1 MAYPAM
7 LRSLRHHNYRL
18 WATADFVSI
27 TGTWMQNLALNW
39 LILSIT
45 GSATSMGLGLVMQTL
60 PTMVLGPW
68 GGVIADRLPSRWV
81 VAAGQ
86 SVKAVLAVL
95 LGLLALGEP
104 SGVGPL
110 YAISLLTGVA
120 TALTS
125 PALGRFGA
133 EVVGPAD
140 LSNGLA
146 LGSVL
151 SSAGRILG
159 MSLAGAAIP
168 LFGVSAVFFADA
180 ASFVGVLAALAL
192 MRPRE
197 FHPLPPSEPGERG
210 IAAGF
215 RYVLSDPR
223 MLIMFGLA
231 FVLGSLG
238 RNYQV
243 TMAAMAHGPLDAGA
257 PGYGALSVAFAAGTV
272 LGGVY
277 AASRLRLPLRLL
289 LIAAT
294 VCAAGQLLSGGAP
307 TLLLFGAAMLPIAA
321 AAVVLDT
328 TVGTRVQLD
337 SPGHLR
343 GRVISAQG
351 MVGAASGAVGGP
363 ALGALC
369 DTLGPRAA
377 LVLAGTVSLAA
388 ALAAAYGFAR
398 LRRARPA
405 AAAPAP
411 AAAPVPVP
419 VPAGPM
425 PATSPVTT
433 TAPSPAGTP
442 VPALRVTSSASSAAP
457 AAASRAAGAP

>member
-1 MAYPAM
+1 MKLPVM
-7 LRSLRHHNYRL
+7 LRALRHHNYRL

-27 TGTWMQNLALNW
+27 TGTWMQVLALNW

-60 PTMVLGPW
+60 PTMLIGPW
-68 GGVIADRLPSRWV
+68 GGVIADRLPVRSV

-86 SVKAVLAVL
+86 SVKLLLAVL
-95 LGLLALGEP
+95 LGFLALSEP

-110 YAISLLTGVA
+110 YAISLATGVA

-133 EVVGPAD
+133 EVVGPDD

-146 LGSVL
+146 LGSML

-168 LFGVSAVFFADA
+168 LFGVPAVFFADA
-180 ASFVGVLAALAL
+180 ASFVAVLVALSL
-192 MRPRE
+192 MRRRE
-197 FHPLPPSEPGERG
+197 FYPLPPSEPGERG
-210 IAAGF
+210 IVAGF
-215 RYVLSDPR
+215 RYVLRDPR

-243 TMAAMAHGPLDAGA
+243 TMAAMAEGPLDGGA
-257 PGYGALSVAFAAGTV
+257 SGYGALSVAFAVGTV

-294 VCAAGQLLSGGAP
+294 ICAALQILSGGAP
-307 TLLLFGAAMLPIAA
+307 TLLVFGAVMIPIAA

-328 TVGTRVQLD
+328 TVSTRVQLD

-351 MVGAASGAVGGP
+351 MVGAASGA
-363 ALGALC
+363 
-369 DTLGPRAA
+369 T
-377 LVLAGTVSLAA
+377 AA
-388 ALAAAYGFAR
+388 ALAR
-398 LRRARPA
+398 C
-405 AAAPAP
+405 
-411 AAAPVPVP
+411 
-419 VPAGPM
+419 
-425 PATSPVTT
+425 ATRS
-433 TAPSPAGTP
+433 AQRS
-442 VPALRVTSSASSAAP
+442 RSSS
-457 AAASRAAGAP
+457 

>member
-1 MAYPAM
+1 MAFPVM

-18 WATADFVSI
+18 WATADFVSV
-27 TGTWMQNLALNW
+27 TGTWMQVLALNW

-68 GGVIADRLPSRWV
+68 GGVIADRLPARSV
-81 VAAGQ
+81 VAVGQ
-86 SVKAVLAVL
+86 TVKALLSLLLAVM
-95 LGLLALGEP
+95 ALSEP

-110 YAISLLTGVA
+110 YAISLATGVT

-133 EVVGPAD
+133 EVVGPGD

-146 LGSVL
+146 LGSML
-151 SSAGRILG
+151 NSAGRILG

-168 LFGVSAVFFADA
+168 LFGVAVVFFADA
-180 ASFVGVLAALAL
+180 ASFVAVLIALAL
-192 MRPRE
+192 MRRRE
-197 FHPLPPSEPGERG
+197 FHPLPPAEPGERG
-210 IAAGF
+210 IVAGL
-215 RYVLSDPR
+215 RYVLRDPR

-243 TMAAMAHGPLDAGA
+243 TMAAMADGPLAAGA
-257 PGYGALSVAFAAGTV
+257 SGYGALSVAFAVGTV

-277 AASRLRLPLRLL
+277 AASRLHLPLRLL
-289 LIAAT
+289 LIVAT
-294 VCAAGQLLSGGAP
+294 VCAAGQILSGGAP
-307 TLLLFGAAMLPIAA
+307 SLLLFGAAMVPIAA

-328 TVGTRVQLD
+328 TVSTRVQLD
-337 SPGHLR
+337 SPGRLR
-343 GRVISAQG
+343 GRVIAAQG

-377 LVLAGTVSLAA
+377 LVLAGSVSLAA

-398 LRRARPA
+398 VRRARAVAPGL
-405 AAAPAP
+405 APAP
-411 AAAPVPVP
+411 ETVPVTVSAPLTAGPP
-419 VPAGPM
+419 VPAIP
-425 PATSPVTT
+425 PAP
-433 TAPSPAGTP
+433 PASLP
-442 VPALRVTSSASSAAP
+442 ASVPASAARVP
-457 AAASRAAGAP
+457 AS

>member
-1 MAYPAM
+1 MTFPVM

-18 WATADFVSI
+18 WAIADFVSI
-27 TGTWMQNLALNW
+27 TGTWMQVLALNW

-45 GSATSMGLGLVMQTL
+45 GSATSVGLGLVMQAL
-60 PTMVLGPW
+60 PTMLIGPW
-68 GGVIADRLPSRWV
+68 GGVIADRLPVRAGV
-81 VAAGQ
+81 GAGQ
-86 SVKAVLAVL
+86 LVQALLSAVLACI
-95 LGLLALGEP
+95 ALGEP
-104 SGVGPL
+104 SSVGAL
-110 YAISLLTGVA
+110 YAISLASGLA

-133 EVVGPAD
+133 EVVGPED

-151 SSAGRILG
+151 SSGGRILG
-159 MSLAGAAIP
+159 MSLAGVVIP
-168 LFGVSAVFFADA
+168 LFGVPGAFFTNS
-180 ASFVGVLAALAL
+180 ASFLGVLVALAL
-192 MRPRE
+192 MRRRE
-197 FHPLPPSEPGERG
+197 FHRLPPSEPGERG

-215 RYVLSDPR
+215 RYVLRDPR

-243 TMAAMAHGPLDAGA
+243 TMAAMAEGPLAAGA
-257 PGYGALSVAFAAGTV
+257 SGYGALSVAFAVGTV

-294 VCAAGQLLSGGAP
+294 VCAAGQMLSGGAP

-328 TVGTRVQLD
+328 TVSTRVQLD

-363 ALGALC
+363 ALGVLC
-369 DTLGPRAA
+369 DTLGPRTA
-377 LVLAGTVSLAA
+377 LVLAGAVSLAA

-398 LRRARPA
+398 LRRTRPA
-405 AAAPAP
+405 TPAQAP
-411 AAAPVPVP
+411 AAAGPVPTAVTVP
-419 VPAGPM
+419 H
-425 PATSPVTT
+425 
-433 TAPSPAGTP
+433 PAGTP
-442 VPALRVTSSASSAAP
+442 VPARSAASTAQP
-457 AAASRAAGAP
+457 TASAAAGR